1 MGCAGGK
8 PTRRQDGAAQGGTA
22 PDPAPAPAAAAPVPV
37 PASVE
42 VPPTPASQALAELV
56 KAGNVE
62 ALVRALAQAQPL
74 GGLLHMAAEEGHEH
88 VVDALL
94 AAGAKASEAD
104 DDGQTPLHVAV
115 ANGHVEAAERL
126 SRDEPCLEM
135 QVADKFMMT
144 PLHLA
149 CEDGLPEMAAALVE
163 GGARRKRPGVTL

>member
-1 MGCAGGK
+1 M
-8 PTRRQDGAAQGGTA
+8 
-22 PDPAPAPAAAAPVPV
+22 
-37 PASVE
+37 
-42 VPPTPASQALAELV
+42 
-56 KAGNVE
+56 
-62 ALVRALAQAQPL
+62 
-74 GGLLHMAAEEGHEH
+74 
-88 VVDALL
+88 
-94 AAGAKASEAD
+94 
-104 DDGQTPLHVAV
+104 